1 MAAFTGKKSFEKEQ
15 ANEWCIKI
23 SRLSYS
29 ACFIPDAV
37 MNKKTDCDCAA
48 FMIEINRRIFSTN
61 SDFGIASKIR
71 EIIGQIVKEAVWI

>member
-15 ANEWCIKI
+15 ANERCIKI